1 MLSACFVLAPCRDRR
16 AYVPRIHGGGVPTAG
31 PVAAGAIAAIAPEG
45 MMIGGTDID
54 RMTFQEFGQLLPW
67 KAVGGNV
74 ANTQPN

>member
-1 MLSACFVLAPCRDRR
+1 M
-16 AYVPRIHGGGVPTAG
+16 PTAG

-67 KAVGGNV
+67 NAVGGNV